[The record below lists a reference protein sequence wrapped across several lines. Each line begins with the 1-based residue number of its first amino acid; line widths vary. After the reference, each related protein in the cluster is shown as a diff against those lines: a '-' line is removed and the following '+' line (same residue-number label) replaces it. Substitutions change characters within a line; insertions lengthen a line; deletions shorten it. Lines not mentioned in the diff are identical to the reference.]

1 MPHITSSQ
9 FTERFVSLVLNGQAI
24 PKKQLDR
31 HVLFISAILKLDFA
45 RQYSEFELNEEL
57 RTWITRFGKNLSVD
71 HATLRRFLVDE
82 RYMKRDAA
90 GSSYVL
96 NTTNLPYTYDRSIE
110 SIDLFELVSEGR
122 RAKEERKR
130 LHMRE
135 PQQ

>member
-9 FTERFVSLVLNGQAI
+9 FAERFVSLVLNGQAL
-24 PKKQLDR
+24 PKKHLDR
-31 HVLFISAILKLDFA
+31 HVLFISAILKLDLA

-57 RTWITRFGKNLSVD
+57 RAWITSFGMNLDMD

-96 NTTNLPYTYDRSIE
+96 NETDLPYTYDRSIE
-110 SIDLFELVSEGR
+110 SIDLFDLVNEAR
-122 RAKEERKR
+122 RAKEERKQ

-135 PQQ
+135 SKQ